1 MNIAILDTQNF
12 YDFPIGGQLTSIFY
26 FLRYVSEVQDTF
38 NNFILIGITTD
49 KNDKLGEEKILLI
62 NNKEIRFIPVAYIE
76 KDQKDPKTSFR
87 KAFLM
92 GLVKFRKIIK
102 KKKID
107 IFYIQSYEAFYPVFF
122 LIKHEK
128 IVFFSHGNF
137 IDLNNFI
144 RFNNSNLVK
153 CILKKGIQFVLRF
166 SNYILVLDNK
176 TKNDYLLYNKNVIK
190 VSNSIDTSL
199 YKKTSIKANKEKV
212 QIIFVGRLSKVK
224 NIEEI
229 ILSFKILDKSRYNLN
244 IIGEGEENDNL
255 NKLIT
260 ENNLEEH
267 VHLLG
272 SKNKIELKKL
282 YENSD
287 ILILNSYSEGFPM
300 VLLEALSSSIPI
312 ISTNVGC
319 INEILVEGYNGEFTD
334 STAKNIAKKIN
345 KIACKLDSYS
355 INAEKSVE
363 KFSYKT
369 INSEIYNLLFR
380 EM

>member
-1 MNIAILDTQNF
+1 VNIAILDTQNF